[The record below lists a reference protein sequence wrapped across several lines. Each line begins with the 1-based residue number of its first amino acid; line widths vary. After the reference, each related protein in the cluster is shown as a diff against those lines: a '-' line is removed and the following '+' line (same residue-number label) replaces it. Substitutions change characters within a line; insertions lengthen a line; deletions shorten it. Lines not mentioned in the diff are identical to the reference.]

1 MPALDLPEPTFGNTP
16 GGSGMSSMA
25 GMMGGMGLGQSLG
38 SLFSN
43 SGAPYEDAMSQYR
56 QYENKAQNVQN
67 PFFQAGQQGMGHF
80 QNWLQ
85 GMQDP
90 SGFINHLMGQY
101 QESPWAHY
109 QQQQAQR
116 AGMNEASAN
125 GLAGST
131 PMMQQMQQNAAGI
144 SSQDMQNWLG
154 QVLGINNQYGA
165 GQQQLMGMGQNSA
178 NALTNMYGQ
187 MGQNMGEAAYG
198 REAGKQQD
206 RSNGWSGL
214 GNLAGAAAMLLL

>member
-1 MPALDLPEPTFGNTP
+1 MADTAQQMMPTFNNRQI
-16 GGSGMSSMA
+16 GGL
-25 GMMGGMGLGQSLG
+25 MGGIGAGQALG

-43 SGAPYEDAMSQYR
+43 SDAPFEDAMSQYR

-67 PFFQAGQQGMGHF
+67 PFLQAGQQGMGNF
-80 QNWLQ
+80 QHWLQ
-85 GMQDP
+85 GMQDS

-116 AGMNEASAN
+116 AGMNEASAS
-125 GLAGST
+125 GLVGST
-131 PMMQQMQQNAAGI
+131 PLMQQMQQNAAGI

-165 GQQQLMGMGQNSA
+165 GQQQLMGVGQNAA
-178 NALTNMYGQ
+178 NALTNLYGQ

-198 REAGKQQD
+198 REAGKEQD
-206 RSNGWSGL
+206 RSQGWSGL
-214 GNLAGAAAMLLL
+214 GSMLGGLALAL